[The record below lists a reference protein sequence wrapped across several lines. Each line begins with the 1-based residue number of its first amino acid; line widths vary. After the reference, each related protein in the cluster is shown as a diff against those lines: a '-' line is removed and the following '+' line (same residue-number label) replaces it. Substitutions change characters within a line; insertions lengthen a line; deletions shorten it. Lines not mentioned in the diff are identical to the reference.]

1 MNSPLSF
8 RASLMRCARKFG
20 DEVNTLLLPY
30 QLNYSLWQVMF
41 VIHDKQGC
49 TSIEIADYLNVS
61 KPSIAKRTQILA
73 QMNIVTQVQTDD
85 KRQKKLVLSVAG
97 QNLYQQCAA
106 EIDLFEQQLIQRLDC
121 QEVAR
126 SLNLLHQLTAALE
139 TQTAERSHE

>member
-1 MNSPLSF
+1 
-8 RASLMRCARKFG
+8 MRCARKFG

-49 TSIEIADYLNVS
+49 PSIEIADYLNVS

-73 QMNIVTQVQTDD
+73 QMHIVTQVQTDD

-106 EIDLFEQQLIQRLDC
+106 EIDLFEQQLIQRLDP

-126 SLNLLHQLTAALE
+126 SLNLLHQLTATLE
-139 TQTAERSHE
+139 AQTAERSHE